1 MNAILAQTIDRQ
13 FYLRS
18 MHEQF
23 SNANPRIWWEIA
35 LGVAIVG
42 GIVALVWVAWF
53 WQRWHSDRAELR
65 PLSLYR
71 QVLAKTG
78 LSAGETWRLRRLA
91 MVVRMSQPT
100 AALISP
106 ELYDEAVQQYCAS
119 RGLLGSRKGAASQ
132 FAAIRIRLF
141 GSNPK

>member
-1 MNAILAQTIDRQ
+1 VTEILAQTIDRKL
-13 FYLRS
+13 YLRS

-23 SNANPRIWWEIA
+23 SNSDPHIWWEIL
-35 LGVAIVG
+35 LGLTIVG

-78 LSAGETWRLRRLA
+78 LSAGELWRLKRLA
-91 MVVRMSQPT
+91 MVVRMPNPT

-106 ELYDEAVQQYCAS
+106 GLYDEAVEQYCSS
-119 RGLLGSRKGAASQ
+119 RGLFGSRRGAAGQ
-132 FAAIRIRLF
+132 FAAIRTRLF
-141 GSNPK
+141 PPDTN